1 MISGDSPLAKTKKS
15 HGGEKS
21 RRPLKAYILSACLAL
36 VGVLAI
42 AVLIFGR
49 KASAKNPALTISQA
63 QLRLKNNPEDLKA
76 LVSLGIDYFEE
87 GPNFYPQGINALEEA
102 RSLGSLDPR
111 IFYYRGLM
119 YQNLGFYPFAL
130 KEYQR
135 YLRNFNDDEDIRQRE
150 AKLLFQAG
158 RYNDALAEYQ
168 RLSYFSPKDPVIKEN
183 LALCLWKNHE
193 ENPSAEI
200 FSELAKTS
208 SPAGVKRAEF
218 YLGRIAESQKDYQ
231 GALGHF
237 LKAVPAEN
245 EDIGIAPQ
253 KIYFFLAHISQKLG
267 HYRESQSFWKKT
279 LSLDPRD
286 SQAKK
291 ELKKVRRFLLAQKRR
306 KRRHL

>member
-1 MISGDSPLAKTKKS
+1 MSSGDSSLAKVAKS
-15 HGGEKS
+15 HRGEKS
-21 RRPLKAYILSACLAL
+21 RLSLKAYILCALLAL
-36 VGVLAI
+36 VGVFAI
-42 AVLIFGR
+42 WILIFGR
-49 KASAKNPALTISQA
+49 NISAQNPTLTVSQA

-76 LVSLGIDYFEE
+76 LVSLGIDYFQQ
-87 GPNFYPQGINALEEA
+87 GPNFYPQGINSLEEA
-102 RSLGSLDPR
+102 RSLGALDPR

-135 YLRNFNDDEDIRQRE
+135 YLRNFPNDEDIRQRE

-158 RYNDALAEYQ
+158 RYNDALSEYQ

-183 LALCLWKNHE
+183 LAICLWKNHE
-193 ENPSAEI
+193 ENPAAEI

-208 SPAGVKRAEF
+208 SQEGAQRAEF
-218 YLGRIAESQKDYQ
+218 YLGRIAWSQKDYQ
-231 GALGHF
+231 GAFSHL
-237 LKAVPAEN
+237 LKAVPAGN

-253 KIYFFLAHISQKLG
+253 KIYFFLAQISQKLG
-267 HYRESQSFWKKT
+267 HYRESQRFWKKT

-306 KRRHL
+306 KERRL